1 MNLIVSDNRLNHGA
15 FYWNFPC
22 GIDVTYHDGH
32 VDLLQFATRLEA
44 EAWLATLPFG
54 QMLGIEE
61 YRGIVSAEIVSLL
74 R

>member
-1 MNLIVSDNRLNHGA
+1 MIRNIGRDA
-15 FYWNFPC
+15 FYWTFPC
-22 GIDVTYHDGH
+22 GIDVTYSDGR
-32 VDLLQFATRLEA
+32 VDLLQFATRFEA

-54 QMLGIEE
+54 QLLGMEE